1 MSLTLVP
8 ASTALVLI
16 DLQNGILASPLA
28 PHDRD
33 TVTKNGLALAQRF
46 LDHKAPVVLVN
57 VDFAQD
63 YADRPPGV
71 TDQPMQL
78 PPGGF
83 PAGWADIMPEFD
95 ALPGT
100 LRVTKRQ
107 WGAFHG
113 TELDVQLRRRGVTT
127 IVLAGV
133 STAIGV
139 EQTAREAWQ
148 NAYSVVIA
156 EDACAAGGP
165 GGAEMHENSVTRLLP
180 RIARVRSTA
189 EILAA
194 L

>member
-1 MSLTLVP
+1 MSLTLDP
-8 ASTALVLI
+8 HSTALVLI
-16 DLQNGILASPLA
+16 DLQNGILSTPLA
-28 PHDRD
+28 PHDRAK
-33 TVTKNGLALAQRF
+33 VTENGLALAHRF

-57 VDFAQD
+57 VDFAKD
-63 YADRPPGV
+63 YADRPQGL

-83 PAGWADIMPEFD
+83 PAGWPDIAPEFD

-113 TELDVQLRRRGVTT
+113 TDLDLQLRRRGITT
-127 IVLAGV
+127 IVLGGV

-148 NAYSVVIA
+148 NDYSVVVA
-156 EDACAAGGP
+156 EDACSSG
-165 GGAEMHENSVTRLLP
+165 GGATDMHEMSVKKLLP
-180 RIARVRSTA
+180 RIAKVRSTA